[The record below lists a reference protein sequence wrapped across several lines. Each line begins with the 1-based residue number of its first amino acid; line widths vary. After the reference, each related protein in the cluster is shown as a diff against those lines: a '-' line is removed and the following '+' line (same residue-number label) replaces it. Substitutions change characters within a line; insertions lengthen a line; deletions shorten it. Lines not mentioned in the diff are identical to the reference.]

1 MPQLDISTFLPQLF
15 WLFISFGL
23 LYFLRSKLCLAKIAT
38 IMEQRDLSIAD
49 NLKSAHLAKDQAV
62 KLKSEYEAI
71 LLNSAKARSDNLAK
85 VSKELSQMID
95 DKLVSFDKELNNLVL
110 ESEKRMK
117 AFEATSE
124 NEIEEIAKKAA
135 LAILA
140 NIDNINLE
148 EELVSKAIKKI
159 KSEGSYVI

>member
-1 MPQLDISTFLPQLF
+1 
-15 WLFISFGL
+15 
-23 LYFLRSKLCLAKIAT
+23 
-38 IMEQRDLSIAD
+38 MEQRDFAIAE

-62 KLKSEYEAI
+62 KLKLEYEAI
-71 LLNSAKARSDNLAK
+71 LLNSAKARSDNLTK

-95 DKLVSFDKELNNLVL
+95 DKLASFDKELNDLIL

-117 AFEATSE
+117 DFEIISA
-124 NEIEEIAKKAA
+124 NEIEAIAKEAS

-140 NIDNINLE
+140 NIDNTNLE

>member
-23 LYFLRSKLCLAKIAT
+23 LYFLLSKLCLPKIAK
-38 IMEQRDLSIAD
+38 IMEQRDFAIAE

-71 LLNSAKARSDNLAK
+71 MLNSAKAKSEDLAK
-85 VSKELSQMID
+85 ASKELSQMID
-95 DKLVSFDKELNNLVL
+95 DKLASFDKELNDLIL

-117 AFEATSE
+117 DFEIISA
-124 NEIEEIAKKAA
+124 NEIEAIAKEAS

-140 NIDNINLE
+140 NIENAKPK

-159 KSEGSYVI
+159 KSEGSYDI